1 MYMCVHVHEQRT
13 TNKYKVS
20 YGIFFRL
27 SAPPPALTVLGLL
40 CMKVT
45 LEIFTEFL
53 FNLNLAEPTI
63 DVLMA
68 FFCCCVIITHCKFTK
83 L

>member
-1 MYMCVHVHEQRT
+1 MHMHVRVHVYEQRT

-27 SAPPPALTVLGLL
+27 SAPPPTLTVPRLL

-53 FNLNLAEPTI
+53 FNLTLAEPTTAVTDGI
-63 DVLMA
+63 FAAVLLLPS
-68 FFCCCVIITHCKFTK
+68 VN
-83 L
+83 